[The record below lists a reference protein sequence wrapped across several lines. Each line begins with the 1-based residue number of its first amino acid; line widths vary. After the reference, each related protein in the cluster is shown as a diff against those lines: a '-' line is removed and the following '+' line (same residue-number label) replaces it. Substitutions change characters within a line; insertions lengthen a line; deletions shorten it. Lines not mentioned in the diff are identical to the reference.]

1 MARLAQ
7 SEFSSATNVSRLIF
21 LILAFLLH
29 KIHKT
34 VDIYTMDPQYTLPSI
49 EFVLTMAHLD
59 PLEQRHVHRYHPC
72 FNPAPH
78 VQIHFHEGQRG
89 NTAETVGFCFLLLY
103 IWIYVL
109 IPYVQLPLTPL
120 LQPVNEPQLPIPV
133 PNDISQLPS
142 RLIENIGQGNSA

>member
-1 MARLAQ
+1 MTEVVSAQLKEVVNVLKETSWSNFKILPVQVPAAHGQLKSRMSNIQSLDMAQRAQ

-21 LILAFLLH
+21 LILAFLSH

-34 VDIYTMDPQYTLPSI
+34 VDIYTMDPRYTLPSI

-59 PLEQRHVHRYHPC
+59 PLERRHVHRYHPC

-103 IWIYVL
+103 I
-109 IPYVQLPLTPL
+109 
-120 LQPVNEPQLPIPV
+120 
-133 PNDISQLPS
+133 
-142 RLIENIGQGNSA
+142 

>member
-1 MARLAQ
+1 MTEVVSAQLKEVVNVLKETSWSNFKILPVQVPAAHGQLKSRMSNIQSLDMARRAQ

-34 VDIYTMDPQYTLPSI
+34 VDIYTMDPRYTLPSI

-59 PLEQRHVHRYHPC
+59 PLEQRHVHHYHPC
-72 FNPAPH
+72 FNLALH

-89 NTAETVGFCFLLLY
+89 NTAETVGFCSLLLY
-103 IWIYVL
+103 I
-109 IPYVQLPLTPL
+109 
-120 LQPVNEPQLPIPV
+120 
-133 PNDISQLPS
+133 
-142 RLIENIGQGNSA
+142 